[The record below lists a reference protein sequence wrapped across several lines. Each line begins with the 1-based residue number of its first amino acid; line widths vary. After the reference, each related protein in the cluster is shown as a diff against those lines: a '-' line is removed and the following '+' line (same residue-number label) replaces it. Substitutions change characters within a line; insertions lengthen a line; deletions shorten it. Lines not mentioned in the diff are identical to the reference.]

1 MARILIVD
9 DEPSM
14 RRVLSAVLVA
24 AEHTTLEAGDLAT
37 ARQLLST
44 EPVDVLLTDQK
55 LPDGDGLTLLDAVAG
70 ADATIP
76 VVVIT
81 AYASV
86 DLAVEAMRRGAFD
99 FLPKPFQPENVLSVV
114 QKACERRSLQREN
127 ERLRDEVRRLGT
139 TDGLVGASPAMQL
152 VRQQIERVAPTDAT
166 VLISGETGTGKELVA
181 RAIHENSPRRDQPF
195 VPINCAA
202 LSESLLESELFGHEK
217 GAFTGADRTR
227 PGLFET
233 AHGGTLFLDEAGEM
247 PDGLQAKLLR
257 VLMDG
262 EVLRVGARTARKVDV
277 RVLAATHR
285 NLPQRVKE
293 GAFRQDLY
301 YRLAVIPLEI
311 PPLRARRED
320 LPALVEHFSRRVA
333 TDLKL
338 PYRQIAK
345 GAVDKLSAYSF
356 PGNVRELRNL
366 IERAYILARGDT
378 LDAADFMIPAE
389 DAAIGSCGASPPCID
404 VPQWWRELLP
414 REAGLRDTLGQIE
427 ETLIR
432 RALDDASGV
441 QAEAARRLGISRS
454 DLNYKLKKLDE
465 IDG

>member
-14 RRVLSAVLVA
+14 RQVLSSLLA
-24 AEHTTLEAGDLAT
+24 AGDHAALQAGDLAS

-44 EPVDVLLTDQK
+44 EPVDVVLTDQK

-99 FLPKPFQPENVLSVV
+99 FLPKPFQPENVLSVIR
-114 QKACERRSLQREN
+114 KACERRTLQREN
-127 ERLRDEVRRLGT
+127 ERLRDEVRRLGAA
-139 TDGLVGASPAMQL
+139 DGLVGDSPAMQL

-181 RAIHENSPRRDQPF
+181 RAIHRGSPRSEQPF

-217 GAFTGADRTR
+217 GAFTGADRAR

-247 PDGLQAKLLR
+247 PGGLQAKLLR

-262 EVLRVGARTARKVDV
+262 EVLRVGARAARKVDV

-285 NLPQRVKE
+285 NLAQRVKAGE
-293 GAFRQDLY
+293 FRQDLY

-311 PPLRARRED
+311 PPLRARGED
-320 LPALVEHFSRRVA
+320 LLALVEHFSRRVA
-333 TDLKL
+333 ADLKM
-338 PYRQIAK
+338 PYRQITKDAI
-345 GAVDKLSAYSF
+345 DRLTAYSF

-378 LDAADFMIPAE
+378 LGASDFVIPAE
-389 DAAIGSCGASPPCID
+389 DSAVGACGVSPPCID

-414 REAGLRDTLGQIE
+414 RDGTLRDALRQIE
-427 ETLIR
+427 TTLIR
-432 RALDDASGV
+432 RALDEAAGV
-441 QAEAARRLGISRS
+441 QAQAARQLGISKS
-454 DLNYKLKKLDE
+454 DLSYKLRKLGE
-465 IDG
+465 PNG

>member
-9 DEPSM
+9 DEPAM
-14 RRVLSAVLVA
+14 RRVLSSLLAGGDHA
-24 AEHTTLEAGDLAT
+24 ALEARDLAT
-37 ARQLLST
+37 ARKLLST
-44 EPVDVLLTDQK
+44 ELVDVVLTDQK
-55 LPDGDGLTLLDAVAG
+55 LPDGEGLGLLDAVAG
-70 ADATIP
+70 ADSTIP

-99 FLPKPFQPENVLSVV
+99 FLPKPFQPDNVLTVV
-114 QKACERRSLQREN
+114 RKACEHRALQREN
-127 ERLRDEVRRLGT
+127 ERLRDEMRRLGAM
-139 TDGLVGASPAMQL
+139 DGLVGDSPAMQL

-181 RAIHENSPRRDQPF
+181 RAIHQGSPRREQPF

-217 GAFTGADRTR
+217 GAFTGADRPR

-247 PDGLQAKLLR
+247 PNGLQAKLLR

-262 EVLRVGARTARKVDV
+262 EVLRVGARAARKVDV

-285 NLPQRVKE
+285 DLAQRVKDGE
-293 GAFRQDLY
+293 FRQDLY

-333 TDLKL
+333 ADLKM
-338 PYRQIAK
+338 PHRQIAQ
-345 GAVDKLSAYSF
+345 GAVDKLAAYGF
-356 PGNVRELRNL
+356 PGNVRELRNI

-378 LDAADFMIPAE
+378 LDAPDFMIPAE
-389 DAAIGSCGASPPCID
+389 DFAVGACGASPPCID

-414 REAGLRDTLGQIE
+414 RDGSLRDVLGQIE
-427 ETLIR
+427 ATLIR
-432 RALDDASGV
+432 RALDDADGV
-441 QAEAARRLGISRS
+441 QAEAARRLGVSKS
-454 DLNYKLKKLDE
+454 DLNYKLRKLDQRS
-465 IDG
+465 G